1 MLGLHSRWVP
11 ERSFHESQM
20 AQTFYWNV
28 FPSCFFFFQIHL
40 HQGMNIKFGTAS
52 ALFDI
57 FFFLVSHISF

>member
-1 MLGLHSRWVP
+1 MSLKWLRHSTGMC
-11 ERSFHESQM
+11 SQV
-20 AQTFYWNV
+20 AF
-28 FPSCFFFFQIHL
+28 FFFFFFFFFQIHL